1 MDALDASYIEA
12 ETQIMEAK
20 VVAAGPVVDEVMG
33 MMTPRPIHVVIILI
47 YHHPKRK
54 TRNLYTVIYLRQKQ

>member
-1 MDALDASYIEA
+1 MAVITLEADADALDASLIEA

-47 YHHPKRK
+47 YHHP
-54 TRNLYTVIYLRQKQ
+54 NGMP